1 MRFPGFPR
9 IPALP
14 NRSLAHLWLYVS
26 EMSSEVDTQ
35 TVPQVQLGDQYTMG
49 RPLATGGAARIFL
62 ARQISLDR
70 EVVVKVLRRQLS
82 TQKEFRLRF
91 AEEAKL
97 LARLEHANIVQVIDA
112 GEQDGFYYFVMEY
125 VRGGSLRDLIERAES
140 LPVDVAL
147 SIAYF
152 TARGMVYMHEH
163 HILHLDIKPANIL
176 LTRDGVVK
184 VADFG
189 LARLID
195 RQRSRESGDSSAHP
209 AGTPLYMSP
218 EQVKGATLDARSDIF
233 SFGIVLYQLLTGVT
247 PFRGRSSDEVF
258 REILHS
264 TVQPPSEWREEIPSC
279 VDNLVM
285 TCLARDRSL
294 RFSRGEALIA
304 ELHGVLERLGIHRP
318 DERLRDYIS
327 DPNHYRKVIKRDPV
341 DALKSAQPGLVRR
354 MSKPMVITGVT
365 AALVSFDFWLL
376 GSLGSLGGQIARLW
390 HSFVAALPF

>member
-1 MRFPGFPR
+1 
-9 IPALP
+9 
-14 NRSLAHLWLYVS
+14 
-26 EMSSEVDTQ
+26 MSSESNTP
-35 TVPQVQLGDQYTMG
+35 TKPQVQLGDQFTMG

-70 EVVVKVLRRQLS
+70 DVVVKVLRRQLS
-82 TQKEFRLRF
+82 TQEEFRKRF
-91 AEEAKL
+91 AEESKL

-112 GEQDGFYYFVMEY
+112 GEQDGFYFFVMEY
-125 VRGGSLRDLIERAES
+125 VRGGSLRDLMERADT
-140 LPVDVAL
+140 LPVDIAL
-147 SIAYF
+147 AMAYF

-176 LTRDGVVK
+176 LTREGVVK

-195 RQRSRESGDSSAHP
+195 RQRSRESGEGSGHP

-258 REILHS
+258 REILHGQ
-264 TVQPPSEWREEIPSC
+264 VPPPSERREEIPSC

-285 TCLARDRSL
+285 TCLNRDRSL
-294 RFSRGEALIA
+294 RFSRGESLIA
-304 ELHGVLERLGIHRP
+304 ELHSVLERLGIHRP
-318 DERLRDYIS
+318 DERLRGYIS

-341 DALKSAQPGLVRR
+341 DALKAARPGLLKRLA
-354 MSKPMVITGVT
+354 KPIAVTGVT
-365 AALVSFDFWLL
+365 VTLMGIDIWLF
-376 GSLGSLGGQIARLW
+376 GSLGALGGQIARLW